1 MVEQHKPAWDEL
13 FRGYLQ
19 RKVEKQL
26 KEQRQLERAAWFD
39 AQTVHVMKLVRE
51 VAQERAQIFE
61 QQTGSRIEVRWP
73 SRAPIN
79 VAPEG
84 PFMSFL
90 SLGLGSRE
98 VHLYS
103 HRVTHEAP
111 TLHYVITGSAGQG
124 AGHKRVH
131 GRPGCRIEER
141 PGGGFLLRDLAPL
154 PGNESGEVGVEDLT
168 YRAFESLLSSGP
180 RD

>member
-1 MVEQHKPAWDEL
+1 MAQQLKPAWDEL
-13 FRGYLQ
+13 FSGYLQ
-19 RKVEKQL
+19 RKADRQL

-51 VAQERAQIFE
+51 VAQERAQTFE
-61 QQTGSRIEVRWP
+61 QKTGSRIEVRWP

-90 SLGLGSRE
+90 SLGLATRE

-103 HRVTHEAP
+103 HRVAHEAP

-154 PGNESGEVGVEDLT
+154 PGNDSGEVGVEDLT
-168 YRAFESLLSSGP
+168 YRAFESLLSNGP

>member
-1 MVEQHKPAWDEL
+1 MTEQHKPAWDEL
-13 FRGYLQ
+13 FRGYLV
-19 RKVEKQL
+19 RKVEQQRD
-26 KEQRQLERAAWFD
+26 EQRKLERAAWFD
-39 AQTVHVMKLVRE
+39 DQTMHIMKLVRE
-51 VAQERAQIFE
+51 VAADQAKLFE
-61 QQTGSRIEVRWP
+61 QQTGARIEVRWP

-79 VAPEG
+79 VSPEG

-90 SLGLGSRE
+90 SLGLGSCE

-103 HRVTHEAP
+103 HRENDKAP
-111 TLHYVITGSAGQG
+111 TLHYVATGSAGQN

-154 PGNESGEVGVEDLT
+154 PGNDSGEIGVEELT
-168 YRAFESLLSSGP
+168 FRAFESLLSIGP

>member
-1 MVEQHKPAWDEL
+1 MVEQHKAAWDEL
-13 FRGYLQ
+13 FGGYLQ
-19 RKVEKQL
+19 RQLNKQRA
-26 KEQRQLERAAWFD
+26 EQQLLERAAWFD
-39 AQTVHVMKLVRE
+39 AQTLLVMKLVRE
-51 VAQERAQIFE
+51 VAQERAQLFE
-61 QQTGSRIEVRWP
+61 QRTGSRIEVRWP

-103 HRVTHEAP
+103 HRVANQAP
-111 TLHYVITGSAGQG
+111 TLHYVITGNAGQA
-124 AGHKRVH
+124 AGHRRVH

-141 PGGGFLLRDLAPL
+141 AGGGFLLRDLAPL
-154 PGNESGEVGVEDLT
+154 SGNQSGEVGVEDLT
-168 YRAFESLLSSGP
+168 FRAFESLLSAGP